1 MFTKEQLLK
10 GIKRS
15 KAQQIKAFEK
25 LQVIDVKLRNA
36 RTMAEANRL
45 MKLDDKWRE
54 ERHKAADS
62 VDRLTRLMIEQGF
75 TMTREESRK
84 MMMSSDK
91 DIKVTGDIMF
101 AGNGRLQDAQNRKFF
116 FKKSELIGIFIF

>member
-1 MFTKEQLLK
+1 MFTKEQLLN

-15 KAQQIKAFEK
+15 KAQEDKAFDK
-25 LQVIDVKLRNA
+25 LHEINTKLRLC
-36 RTMAEANRL
+36 RSVSEMNRL
-45 MKLDDKWRE
+45 MKLEDKWRE
-54 ERHKAADS
+54 ERAKAMDS
-62 VDRLTRLMIEQGF
+62 VDRLTRLLIEEGF

-91 DIKVTGDIMF
+91 DIKVRGDIMF

-116 FKKSELIGIFIF
+116 FKKSQLIGIFIF

>member
-1 MFTKEQLLK
+1 MFTKEQLLN

-15 KAQQIKAFEK
+15 KAQERKAFNK
-25 LQVIDVKLRNA
+25 LHDINIKLRLC
-36 RTMAEANRL
+36 RSVLEMNRL
-45 MKLDDKWRE
+45 MKLEDKWRE
-54 ERHKAADS
+54 ERAKASDS
-62 VDRLTRLMIEQGF
+62 VDRLTRLMIEEGF

-91 DIKVTGDIMF
+91 NINIEGDIMF

-116 FKKSELIGIFIF
+116 FNKSELIGIFIF

>member
-1 MFTKEQLLK
+1 MFTKEQLLN

-15 KAQQIKAFEK
+15 KSQESKAFDK
-25 LQVIDVKLRNA
+25 LKEIDIKMRNA
-36 RTMAEANRL
+36 RTMTEAKRL
-45 MKLDDKWRE
+45 MKLDDKWRA

-62 VDRLTRLMIEQGF
+62 VDRLTRLLIEEGF
-75 TMTREESRK
+75 AMTREESRK

-91 DIKVTGDIMF
+91 DIKVTGDILF

-116 FKKSELIGIFIF
+116 FKKSQLIGIFIF